1 MAGPAFES
9 PRETWDSR
17 YDTDVYLFGTE
28 ANRFLRSEQ
37 ARFQRGDR
45 VLAVADGEGR
55 NGVWLAERGCE
66 VLSLDVSPIA
76 VEKARRLAIE
86 RSVSIHFEVA
96 DLMSWEWPRAQFDAV
111 VCIFIQFA
119 SPGEREKL
127 FDGFRTALKPGGL
140 VLMEGFGVAQLQYTS
155 GGPGRLEHLYS
166 PDMLRDAFAG
176 WEILLL
182 REYETELDEGPKH
195 QGTAALVDL
204 IARKPG

>member
-76 VEKARRLAIE
+76 VEKARRLASE
-86 RSVSIHFEVA
+86 RSVSIRFEVA

-155 GGPGRLEHLYS
+155 GGPGRLEHLYT

-195 QGTAALVDL
+195 QGRAALVDL